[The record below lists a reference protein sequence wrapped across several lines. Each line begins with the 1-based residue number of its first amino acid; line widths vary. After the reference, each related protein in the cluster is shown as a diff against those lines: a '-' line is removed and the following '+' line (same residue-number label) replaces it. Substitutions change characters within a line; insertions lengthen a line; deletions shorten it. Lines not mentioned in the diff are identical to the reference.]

1 MPRKITVLIVD
12 DHPIA
17 RAGIRAVIEQA
28 DDMEVAGEAQDGDE
42 AMRLVE
48 QLRPNVLLLDLKMP
62 GVRAWEVE
70 KWARENFPEM
80 AALVLTGHDRDFY
93 LARMVEAGAAG
104 YLDKNERPER
114 LLANIRAAARGET
127 LLTQE
132 QLQRA
137 LQWQQTAGRKWDSLT
152 ERERQVARLLVEGK
166 SDSAI
171 AEALEIQQRTASSH
185 VSSLL
190 KKLELDSRQEAMAWL
205 VKHIPEMS
213 DDL

>member
-1 MPRKITVLIVD
+1 MQPKITVLIVD
-12 DHPIA
+12 DHPVA
-17 RAGIRAVIEQA
+17 RAGIRAVEQA

-62 GVRAWEVE
+62 GARAWEVE
-70 KWARENFPEM
+70 KWVRENYPEM
-80 AALVLTGHDRDFY
+80 IALVLTGHDRDFY
-93 LARMVEAGAAG
+93 LAHMLEAGAAG

-114 LLANIRAAARGET
+114 LLASIRAAARGEMLFT
-127 LLTQE
+127 PE

-137 LQWQQTAGRKWDSLT
+137 VQWKQTAGRKWDSLT

-166 SDSAI
+166 SDLAI
-171 AEALEIQQRTASSH
+171 AEALEIGQRTASSH

-190 KKLELDSRQEAMAWL
+190 KKLEVDSRQEAMAWL

>member
-1 MPRKITVLIVD
+1 MQPKITVLIVD
-12 DHPIA
+12 DHPVA

-62 GVRAWEVE
+62 GARAWEVE
-70 KWARENFPEM
+70 KWTRENYPEIT
-80 AALVLTGHDRDFY
+80 ALVLTGHDRDFY
-93 LARMVEAGAAG
+93 LAHMLEAGAAG

-114 LLANIRAAARGET
+114 LLANIRGAARGEMLFT
-127 LLTQE
+127 PE
-132 QLQRA
+132 QLKRA
-137 LQWQQTAGRKWDSLT
+137 VEWKQTAGRKWDSLT
-152 ERERQVARLLVEGK
+152 ERERQVARLIVEGK
-166 SDSAI
+166 SDAAI
-171 AEALEIQQRTASSH
+171 AEALEIGQRTASAH

-190 KKLELDSRQEAMAWL
+190 KKLEVDSRQEAMAWL